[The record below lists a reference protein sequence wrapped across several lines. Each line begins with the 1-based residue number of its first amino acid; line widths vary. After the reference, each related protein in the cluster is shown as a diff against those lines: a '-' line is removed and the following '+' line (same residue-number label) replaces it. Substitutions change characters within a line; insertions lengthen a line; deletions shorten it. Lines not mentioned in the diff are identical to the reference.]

1 MKSCWNL
8 RLSSV
13 LIVVVQLA
21 AHTAAAQFSE
31 TDSITPAKPREQ
43 ERYLY
48 PIKPGSPS
56 SLAGTMGEL
65 RSTHFHSG
73 IDIRTNN
80 EIGWPVIASKSGYIS
95 RAGVS
100 PSGYG
105 NVLYINHPDGNTTLY
120 GHLDSFKG
128 AVGEY
133 VLKERYRRKQ
143 SAIDLDF
150 APGIFPVKQGDTI
163 AFAGNTGSSGG
174 PHLHFNIQRK
184 EYALDPLNFDFNEV
198 RDVTPPVVQKIAL
211 KTLDIHSRVNDRF
224 GRQEFYASRVGNKYT
239 LNTPVLA
246 SGNIGVE
253 ILGYDRVDNAR
264 FRCGINYI
272 EVFLDSVRIFSQK
285 IEEVNLNES
294 RGIYSLID
302 YKAHRSQGN
311 RFYKLYIDD
320 GNRLGF
326 YTTSP
331 GNGQIK
337 MDSTKISNV
346 LIVLKDIYG
355 NASRVSFKLKPVP
368 VIKEVKTLEAATIP
382 AAYDIQ
388 ENTLSIITKACPAS
402 PATAY
407 INGSAKTILPAYY
420 NVGKSVYL
428 FDLRNEIPDSVNV
441 CGQTLI
447 PNIKA
452 TVPSGVEFKYYSER
466 IDIQL
471 PRGSLFD
478 TLYLNT
484 HYQVSADSSEIFT
497 VGSSLIPLN
506 RNISVSLKPAAK
518 YSTDRSVGVYRLVG
532 KGYSYEGGKWIN
544 GSLNFSTREFG
555 NFTILQDKVPPT
567 IQVIYVNNQAARFKI
582 KDALSGIHSFEAT
595 INGKWVLLNYDAKSN
610 AIVTEKL
617 NKHEP
622 FKGDFVLTVTDNAG
636 NKKVYTQKIP

>member
-1 MKSCWNL
+1 M
-8 RLSSV
+8 RLSS
-13 LIVVVQLA
+13 LFIIFVVQFA
-21 AHTAAAQFSE
+21 ASSAVAQFSE
-31 TDSITPAKPREQ
+31 TDSTAPVKPGDQ
-43 ERYLY
+43 ERYIY

-80 EIGWPVIASKSGYIS
+80 EIGWPVVAAKSGYIS

-105 NVLYINHPDGNTTLY
+105 NVLYINHPDGNTTVY

-128 AVGEY
+128 AVGDY
-133 VLKERYRRKQ
+133 VLKERYRKKR
-143 SAIDLDF
+143 SSIDLDF

-184 EYALDPLNFDFNEV
+184 EFALDPLNFDFNEV
-198 RDVTPPVVQKIAL
+198 RDVAPPVVQKIAL
-211 KTLDIHSRVNDRF
+211 KTLDINSRVNDRF
-224 GRQEFYASRVGNKYT
+224 GRQEFYTSRVGNNYT
-239 LNTPVLA
+239 LNNPILA
-246 SGNIGVE
+246 AGNIGIE

-272 EVFLDSVRIFSQK
+272 EVFIDSTQIFNQK

-294 RGIYSLID
+294 RGIFSLID

-320 GNRLGF
+320 GNTLGF

-331 GNGQIK
+331 GNGRVK
-337 MDSTKISNV
+337 MDSSKATNV
-346 LIVLKDIYG
+346 LIILKDIYG

-368 VIKEVKTLEAATIP
+368 VIKEVKMLEAATVP

-388 ENTLSIITKACPAS
+388 ENTLSIITKSCPAL

-407 INGSAKTILPAYY
+407 LSGSAKTILPAYY
-420 NVGKSVYL
+420 NVGKYVYL
-428 FDLRNEIPDSVNV
+428 FDLRKEIPDSVRV
-441 CGQTLI
+441 CDQTLI

-452 TVPSGVEFKYYSER
+452 TVPSGIDFKYYSER
-466 IDIQL
+466 IDVQL
-471 PRGSLFD
+471 PKGSLFD

-484 HYQVSADSSEIFT
+484 HYQASTDSAEIFT

-506 RNISVSLKPAAK
+506 RNISVSLKPAFK
-518 YSTDRSVGVYRLVG
+518 YSTDRSVSVYRIVG
-532 KGYSYEGGKWIN
+532 KGYSYEGGRWVN
-544 GSLNFSTREFG
+544 GSMNFTTREFG
-555 NFTILQDKVPPT
+555 NFTILQDKIPPT
-567 IQVIYVNNQAARFKI
+567 IQVIYVNNQTARFKI
-582 KDALSGIHSFEAT
+582 KDALSGINSFEAT
-595 INGKWVLLNYDAKSN
+595 INGKWLLLNYDAKSN
-610 AIVTEKL
+610 TIMSEKL
-617 NKHEP
+617 NKKELLR
-622 FKGDFVLTVTDNAG
+622 GDFVLTVTDNAG
-636 NKKVYTQKIP
+636 NRKVYTQKIP

>member
-8 RLSSV
+8 RLSSLLV
-13 LIVVVQLA
+13 SVIYFVS
-21 AHTAAAQFSE
+21 HSAAAQYSE
-31 TDSITPAKPREQ
+31 TDSIAPAKPREQ
-43 ERYLY
+43 ERYIY

-80 EIGWPVIASKSGYIS
+80 EIGWPVLAAKSGYIS

-105 NVLYINHPDGNTTLY
+105 NVLYITHPDGNTTLY
-120 GHLDSFKG
+120 GHLDRFKG
-128 AVGEY
+128 AVGDY

-143 SAIDLDF
+143 STIDLDF
-150 APGIFPVKQGDTI
+150 TAGIFPVKQGDTI

-174 PHLHFNIQRK
+174 PHLHFNIQRN
-184 EYALDPLNFDFNEV
+184 EFALDPLNFDFNEV
-198 RDVTPPVVQKIAL
+198 RDVAAPVVQKIAL
-211 KTLDIHSRVNDRF
+211 KTLDINSRVNDRF
-224 GRQEFYASRVGNKYT
+224 GRYEFYASRTGNKYT
-239 LNTPVLA
+239 LNTPILA
-246 SGNIGVE
+246 SGNIGIE

-272 EVFLDSVRIFSQK
+272 EVFVDSVRIFNQK
-285 IEEVNLNES
+285 IEEVNLTES

-320 GNRLGF
+320 GNKLGF

-331 GNGQIK
+331 GNGRIK
-337 MDSTKISNV
+337 IDSAKVSNV

-355 NASRVSFKLKPVP
+355 NASRVYFKLKPVP
-368 VIKEVKTLEAATIP
+368 VIKEVKMLEAATIP

-388 ENTLSIITKACPAS
+388 ENTLSIITKSCPS
-402 PATAY
+402 TPARAY
-407 INGSAKTILPAYY
+407 INGTVKEISPTYF

-428 FDLRNEIPDSVNV
+428 FDLRKEIPDSVNV

-452 TVPSGVEFKYYSER
+452 TVPSGNEFKYYSDR
-466 IDIQL
+466 IDINL

-484 HYQVSADSSEIFT
+484 NHQLRADSSEVFT
-497 VGSSLIPLN
+497 VGSPFIALN
-506 RNISVSLKPAAK
+506 RNISVSLKPSTK
-518 YSTDRSVGVYRLVG
+518 YPTDKSVAVYRIVG
-532 KGYSYEGGKWIN
+532 KGHSYEGGKWVN
-544 GSLNFSTREFG
+544 GSLNFTTREFG
-555 NFTILQDKVPPT
+555 NFTILNDKVAPT
-567 IQVIYVNNQAARFKI
+567 IQVIYVNSQAARFRI

-595 INGKWVLLNYDAKSN
+595 INGKWLLMNYDAKSN
-610 AIVTEKL
+610 MIMSEKL
-617 NKHEP
+617 NKKELL
-622 FKGDFVLTVTDNAG
+622 KGDFVLTVTDNAG
-636 NKKVYTQKIP
+636 NKKTYTHRIP